1 MKAQGIIILVL
12 GALLLITV
20 FGLIGMEGDEREYES
35 DEDFIAQ
42 VRAGSREGR
51 GSTSTTAS
59 RPPSVAGKDDLVAKI
74 DLEAQ
79 VHDMGIIARDA
90 LSHGQLKVYNRG
102 KISLRIRKIDTQCN
116 CTTGSLP
123 DKIPPGGEA
132 NLEITVNPYLIPGFY
147 SRKILSI
154 HSNDAVR
161 SVARVEVRAQVD
173 PEVSVDPR
181 VLDFGA
187 VEFGDLPERSVRIR
201 QLTEEDFVISRV
213 EAKDAEEMPFVVTH
227 QEIPEENW
235 AYPGKREYDVRVAVS
250 PSAGRG
256 DHTIGLVVHTDSY
269 RRLKAF
275 CIRVEMALQ

>member
-1 MKAQGIIILVL
+1 M
-12 GALLLITV
+12 
-20 FGLIGMEGDEREYES
+20 
-35 DEDFIAQ
+35 
-42 VRAGSREGR
+42 
-51 GSTSTTAS
+51 
-59 RPPSVAGKDDLVAKI
+59 
-74 DLEAQ
+74 
-79 VHDMGIIARDA
+79 
-90 LSHGQLKVYNRG
+90 
-102 KISLRIRKIDTQCN
+102 
-116 CTTGSLP
+116 
-123 DKIPPGGEA
+123 
-132 NLEITVNPYLIPGFY
+132 
-147 SRKILSI
+147 
-154 HSNDAVR
+154 R

-275 CIRVEMALQ
+275 GIRVEMALQ